1 MRTCVMCKKKVDKRQ
16 LFRIVRTPE
25 GEVVFDPTGKKN
37 GRGAYICADD
47 ACVNSIKSVKK
58 IAAALEIE
66 ADAAQL
72 EKVYAEI
79 KEYITNMR
87 M

>member
-1 MRTCVMCKKKVDKRQ
+1 MCKKKVDKRQ

-47 ACVNSIKSVKK
+47 ACVNSIKSV
-58 IAAALEIE
+58 
-66 ADAAQL
+66 
-72 EKVYAEI
+72 
-79 KEYITNMR
+79 R
-87 M
+87 R